1 MVTNEC
7 HHMGEGDSI
16 KYILR
21 RTDNGEYFPL
31 TRYRCRKCGE
41 EFVSD
46 GIWWVM
52 QGIPPNVIFEPEP
65 ERDEIIIDVGFGKI
79 RSVRQLDVLKG

>member
-1 MVTNEC
+1 MNEC
-7 HHMGEGDSI
+7 HHIGEDGWI
-16 KYILR
+16 KYILK

-31 TRYRCRKCGE
+31 TGYRCSKCGE

-52 QGIPPNVIFEPEP
+52 QGIPSNVIFEPEP
-65 ERDEIIIDVGFGKI
+65 EGDEIIIDVGFGK
-79 RSVRQLDVLKG
+79 VRASRGCLTESSKL